1 MSSSAPFLIPDI
13 RHHSLQ
19 STWTFSYCFPPR
31 SPDIKIDQWERY
43 LHYFTD
49 FSSFEDFYGII
60 NSIEKPSQLP
70 VGCRYYVFRKGI
82 KPIWEDLPNKNGYE
96 FSVEYDNVPS
106 KGKSKGKPKDRSQMA
121 EDRWMDLT
129 LSILTENIP
138 NNDKINGI
146 EFFHRK
152 YGFRVGVWTKN
163 LNDKEKIEL
172 EQTIKKLLGQNPP
185 PLASIQLSTAP
196 ANKQHQKENKNEA
209 EIKKETQTKEEKESS
224 QPK

>member
-13 RHHSLQ
+13 QHHSLQ

-82 KPIWEDLPNKNGYE
+82 IILIVFKIMNILFNKRII
-96 FSVEYDNVPS
+96 
-106 KGKSKGKPKDRSQMA
+106 KMHQICRRKSI
-121 EDRWMDLT
+121 
-129 LSILTENIP
+129 SI
-138 NNDKINGI
+138 
-146 EFFHRK
+146 
-152 YGFRVGVWTKN
+152 
-163 LNDKEKIEL
+163 
-172 EQTIKKLLGQNPP
+172 
-185 PLASIQLSTAP
+185 
-196 ANKQHQKENKNEA
+196 
-209 EIKKETQTKEEKESS
+209 
-224 QPK
+224 